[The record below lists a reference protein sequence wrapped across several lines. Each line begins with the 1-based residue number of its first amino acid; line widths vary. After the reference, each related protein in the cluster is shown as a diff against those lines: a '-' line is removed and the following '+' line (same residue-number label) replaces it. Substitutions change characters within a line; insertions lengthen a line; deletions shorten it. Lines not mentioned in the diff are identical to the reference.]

1 LNRKGLLLVE
11 LLVAISIFVISSLA
25 FTYILKSG
33 AATANSSAE
42 LTRAVYFLQAEIENI
57 RATPVEM
64 LATLNGQDFANGNGK
79 IRVASILSDLL
90 QIELKLSWD
99 PKRLPLKAVTLRSKY

>member
-1 LNRKGLLLVE
+1 MNSKGALLVE
-11 LLVAISIFVISSLA
+11 LLVAISIFVLSSLA

-42 LTRAVYFLQAEIENI
+42 LTRAAYLLQAEAENI
-57 RATPVEM
+57 RATPFEI
-64 LATLNGQDFANGNGK
+64 LPALNGQSFAEGDGK
-79 IRVASILSDLL
+79 ISITSILSDLL
-90 QIELKLSWD
+90 QIELKLTWD